1 MTGLRFGQPAP
12 DFTLP
17 STAGTDVTLSALRGQ
32 DVVLVFY
39 CFDWGSIWT
48 PELLGLVKV
57 DPDIR
62 RRGATILP
70 ISADSPFSHAAYAK
84 AQGFPFPLL
93 SDIHRTV
100 IRAYGVLD
108 EARNVAWR
116 STFVVDRDGLLRWGQ
131 VGDRQMVRD
140 GTEILR
146 VLDLVAQLRATW
158 GRVHDQRGWKR
169 AGHLLRNGWA
179 SPRGEGSRVRS
190 GSGSMQPLRRSGRRA
205 ETCDKGVLCRT
216 GETLLNDRQHRRQIT
231 P

>member
-17 STAGTDVTLSALRGQ
+17 STSGADITLSALRGQ

-57 DPDIR
+57 DPEIR
-62 RRGATILP
+62 QRGATILP

-116 STFVVDRDGLLRWGQ
+116 STFVVDRDGMLRWGQ

-146 VLDLVAQLRATW
+146 VLDLLVQLRATW
-158 GRVHDQRGWKR
+158 GRVRDQRKC
-169 AGHLLRNGWA
+169 
-179 SPRGEGSRVRS
+179 
-190 GSGSMQPLRRSGRRA
+190 RRSVGVGPILYVSFRSLHKCTSVHNVKLNCSTSAPGRR
-205 ETCDKGVLCRT
+205 
-216 GETLLNDRQHRRQIT
+216 LLPVERSW
-231 P
+231 

>member
-17 STAGTDVTLSALRGQ
+17 STSGADITLSALRGQ

-48 PELLGLVKV
+48 PELNGLVKV
-57 DPDIR
+57 DLEIR
-62 RRGATILP
+62 RRGATILA
-70 ISADSPFSHAAYAK
+70 ISADSPFAHAAYAK

-100 IRAYGVLD
+100 IRGYGVLD
-108 EARNVAWR
+108 EDRNVAWR
-116 STFVVDRDGLLRWGQ
+116 STFVVDRDGVLRWGQ

-146 VLDLVAQLRATW
+146 VLDLVARLRATW
-158 GRVHDQRGWKR
+158 GRTS
-169 AGHLLRNGWA
+169 A
-179 SPRGEGSRVRS
+179 
-190 GSGSMQPLRRSGRRA
+190 PL
-205 ETCDKGVLCRT
+205 
-216 GETLLNDRQHRRQIT
+216 